1 MYIIPRQRGNKNE
14 KIVYNTN
21 NKQKKHHH
29 TTKPPER
36 YNTDQNT
43 KDLNNKRATKN
54 QAYNTKDERHEDQ
67 ERFQRPHSKASR
79 QPHHKGLVPQP
90 THNGNMEI
98 HSAFRKTNV

>member
-1 MYIIPRQRGNKNE
+1 M
-14 KIVYNTN
+14 VYNTN

-36 YNTDQNT
+36 YNTDHNT
-43 KDLNNKRATKN
+43 KDLNNKRTTKN
-54 QAYNTKDERHEDQ
+54 QAYNTKTKGTKIKRDSKDLTP
-67 ERFQRPHSKASR
+67 PHWETK
-79 QPHHKGLVPQP
+79 PKGLVPQP